1 MIIVKNACLDKDGNN
16 LNTGYVRDYRNY
28 GVNIENYIKYYIK
41 GHTSEYIMKLFEA
54 YNQYLMAYKLDS
66 KDIKTLTCL
75 SSCILKIFD
84 RIIKNS
90 Q

>member
-1 MIIVKNACLDKDGNN
+1 MCNNRNIDEKKEFAKQAYDYSKNACLDKDGNN

-54 YNQYLMAYKLDS
+54 YNLYLMAYKL
-66 KDIKTLTCL
+66 L
-75 SSCILKIFD
+75 
-84 RIIKNS
+84 IIM
-90 Q
+90 